1 MLTNRHVN
9 TQAQESTTR
18 YYSSSIGKAKTPK
31 SKRDPLE
38 TGISGNNTIL
48 RGEEKTALLERR
60 KLKSSVNTLLGE
72 LPHNN
77 VRNSELAGNAPR

>member
-1 MLTNRHVN
+1 MLN
-9 TQAQESTTR
+9 TQVQESTTR
-18 YYSSSIGKAKTPK
+18 YHSSSIGKAKNT
-31 SKRDPLE
+31 REQRYLLE

-48 RGEEKTALLERR
+48 QGEEKTALLERR

-77 VRNSELAGNAPR
+77 VRNSKLAGDAPR